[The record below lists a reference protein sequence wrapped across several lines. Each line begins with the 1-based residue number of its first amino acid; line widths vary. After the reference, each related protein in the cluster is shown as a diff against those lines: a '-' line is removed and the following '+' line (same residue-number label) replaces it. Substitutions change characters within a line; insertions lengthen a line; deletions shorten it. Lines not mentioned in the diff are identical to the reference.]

1 VAARTLLLFK
11 VVPTQ
16 QDVAQLYVNK
26 QHKYFMLKKILTSP
40 WTALLTLALIVS
52 IRIADPVFVE
62 SVRLRY
68 FDTLITAKEP
78 TFNNIVTVNIDEPT
92 LDKYGQ
98 WPLPR
103 AEYAKIIKDLYDR
116 GASLVVLNVL
126 MAEPDRTGGDA
137 GLSAA
142 LKNYPVILGSVPSN
156 KTKNTPRVPG
166 SAVLGPEWLDQIVQY
181 SGLIANVPQLENS
194 AAGVGIVS
202 TLPEVDGVN
211 RRMPLIVAV
220 DDKLYPALSLETL
233 RVAAGDS
240 TFQVKLFEGGV
251 EKMRVPKFG
260 PVTTDNLGRVW
271 IDWSQESRSFGLT
284 KLPKDLE
291 GAIVIVGPTAAGIG
305 NPVPTSKGAVWPHEV
320 QAAVIGTMMNGVVI
334 QRPDYAD
341 GVEILALLAF
351 GILLIFLSRW
361 TYVGIGATVV
371 IVGAVV
377 PGTMWA
383 FTNWLILSDATAIS
397 FGLILVALHTYG
409 VKFVSEFLQKQAVK
423 KQFAGYC
430 SPEVVR
436 LLQENPDLI
445 KKGIKKDVSVM
456 FSDLRGFT
464 PIGEY
469 FDKPGNGGPQGLATY
484 MNGYMDAITIPI
496 IDANGMVLKYV
507 GDASMHIHGAPLD
520 DDRHAHTIVAV
531 GLEMLDAVDEYTE
544 IMEAQGLPPAAMGWG
559 CNTGYGYIGEMGS
572 TARHG
577 YDILGD
583 MVSTAARLEA
593 RCKAYGVLCIIGA
606 ETYNRTKD
614 DFFYLLLDNLQPKG
628 KTVADLIYTV
638 LRTRGIDYARDKI
651 AHDVMHDLYRQKKFD
666 EAAAMC
672 AKLKGNFGGQMDKYY
687 KIWIERCDFMKLQDL
702 GDNWNGEFVAHEK

>member
-1 VAARTLLLFK
+1 
-11 VVPTQ
+11 
-16 QDVAQLYVNK
+16 
-26 QHKYFMLKKILTSP
+26 MKKILLSP
-40 WTALLTLALIVS
+40 WTALITLVLILG
-52 IRIADPVFVE
+52 IRIADPTFIE

-68 FDTLITAKEP
+68 FDTLITGKAP
-78 TFNNIVTVNIDEPT
+78 TENNIYTVNIDEPT

-103 AEYAKIIKDLYDR
+103 TEYAKIIRDLYQR
-116 GASLVVLNVL
+116 GAGLVVLNVL
-126 MAEPDRTGGDA
+126 MSEKDRTGGDSTL
-137 GLSAA
+137 GQTLE
-142 LKNYPVILGSVPSN
+142 KHPVVLANVPSTVN
-156 KTKNTPRVPG
+156 KNTPRVPG
-166 SAVLGPEWLDQIVQY
+166 SAVLGPEHLNQIVQY
-181 SGLIANVPQLENS
+181 PGLIANIPELENR
-194 AAGVGIVS
+194 AAGVGSVN

-211 RRMPLIVAV
+211 RRIPLISTV
-220 DDKLYPALSLETL
+220 DGKLYPGLAIETL

-240 TFQVKLFEGGV
+240 TFQVKLNEGGV
-251 EKMRVPKFG
+251 EKMRIPQFG
-260 PVTTDNLGRVW
+260 PVTTDNLGRIW
-271 IDWSQESRSFGLT
+271 IDWSQESKSVSLT
-284 KLPKDLE
+284 NLPKDFG
-291 GAIVIVGPTAAGIG
+291 GAIVIVGPTAAGIS
-305 NPVPTSKGAVWPHEV
+305 NPVPTSKGAVFPHEV
-320 QAAVIGTMMNGVVI
+320 QASVIATMANGVVI
-334 QRPDYAD
+334 QRPDWAD
-341 GVEILALLAF
+341 GAEILGLLAA
-351 GILLIFLSRW
+351 GILLLFLTRW
-361 TYVGIGATVV
+361 TYVGIGAGVV
-371 IVGAVV
+371 IIGSIIPLCGYAYSSGSQLV
-377 PGTMWA
+377 
-383 FTNWLILSDATAIS
+383 DATIPVG
-397 FGLILVALHTYG
+397 GLILVMLHAYG
-409 VKFVSEFLQKQAVK
+409 IKFVSEFLQKQAIK

-469 FDKPGNGGPQGLATY
+469 FDKPGNGGPEGLAKY
-484 MNGYMDAITIPI
+484 MNGYMDAITVPI

-531 GLEMLDAVDEYTE
+531 GLEMLDRVDEYTK

-559 CNTGYGYIGEMGS
+559 CNTGDGYIGEMGS

-638 LRTRGIDYARDKI
+638 LRTRGVDYTRDKI
-651 AHDVMHDLYRQKKFD
+651 AHDVMHDLYRQKQFD

-672 AKLKGNFGGQMDKYY
+672 KKLKGNFGGQMDKYY
-687 KIWIERCDFMKLQDL
+687 KIWIERCEFMKHQDL

>member
-1 VAARTLLLFK
+1 
-11 VVPTQ
+11 
-16 QDVAQLYVNK
+16 
-26 QHKYFMLKKILTSP
+26 MLKKILTSP
-40 WTALLTLALIVS
+40 WTALLTLALITS

-116 GASLVVLNVL
+116 GAGLVVLNVL

-137 GLSAA
+137 GLGSA
-142 LKNYPVILGSVPSN
+142 LKQYPVVLGSVPSN

-181 SGLIANVPQLENS
+181 PGLIANVPQLENS

-211 RRMPLIVAV
+211 RRMPLIVTV
-220 DDKLYPALSLETL
+220 DGKLYPALSLETL

-341 GVEILALLAF
+341 GAEILALVAF
-351 GILLIFLSRW
+351 GLLLIFLSRW

-409 VKFVSEFLQKQAVK
+409 VKFVSEFLQKQAIK

-520 DDRHAHTIVAV
+520 DDRHAHTIVSV
-531 GLEMLDAVDEYTE
+531 GLEMLDRVDEYTK

-638 LRTRGIDYARDKI
+638 LRTRGEDYTRDKI

-666 EAAAMC
+666 EAAVMC

-702 GDNWNGEFVAHEK
+702 GDTWNGEFVAHEK

>member
-1 VAARTLLLFK
+1 
-11 VVPTQ
+11 
-16 QDVAQLYVNK
+16 
-26 QHKYFMLKKILTSP
+26 MIKKILTSP
-40 WTALLTLALIVS
+40 WTALLTLALILS
-52 IRIADPVFVE
+52 IRIVDPVFVE

-68 FDTLITAKEP
+68 FDTLITSKAP
-78 TFNNIVTVNIDEPT
+78 TDNNIYTVNIDEAA

-103 AEYAKIIKDLYDR
+103 AEYAKIIQDLYAR
-116 GASLVVLNVL
+116 NAGLVVLNVI
-126 MAEPDRTGGDA
+126 MAESDRTGGDA
-137 GLSAA
+137 VLANA
-142 LKNYPVILGSVPSN
+142 LKNYPVILGSVPSER
-156 KTKNTPRVPG
+156 TKNSPRKPG
-166 SAVLGPEWLDQIVQY
+166 SAVIGPEWQEQIVQY
-181 SGLIANVPQLENS
+181 PGLIANIPSLENA
-194 AAGVGIVS
+194 AAGIGIVS

-211 RRMPLIVAV
+211 RRIPLVV
-220 DDKLYPALSLETL
+220 SVNDNLYPSLSLETL
-233 RVAAGDS
+233 RAAAGDS
-240 TFQVKLFEGGV
+240 TFQIKLNEYGV
-251 EKMRVPKFG
+251 EKMRIPKFG
-260 PVTTDNLGRVW
+260 PISTDPLGRIW
-271 IDWSQESRSFGLT
+271 IDWSQQNKSVSLT
-284 KLPKDLE
+284 NLPKDFG
-291 GAIVIVGPTAAGIG
+291 GAVVIVGPTAAGVS
-305 NPVPTSKGAVWPHEV
+305 NPLPTSKGAVFPHDV
-320 QAAVIGTMMNGVVI
+320 QAGVIATMANGVVI
-334 QRPDYAD
+334 ERPDYAD
-341 GVEILALLAF
+341 GVEILALLGF
-351 GILLIFLSRW
+351 GLLLIFLSRW
-361 TYVGIGATVV
+361 TYVGICATVV

-377 PGTMWA
+377 PGTMYA
-383 FTNWLILSDATAIS
+383 FTNWLILSDATAIT
-397 FGLILVALHTYG
+397 FGLIIVALHTYG
-409 VKFVSEFLQKQAVK
+409 VKFVSEFLQKQAIK

-469 FDKPGNGGPQGLATY
+469 FDKPGNGGPEGLAKY

-520 DDRHAHTIVAV
+520 DDKHAHTIVAV
-531 GLEMLDAVDEYTE
+531 GLEMLDRVDEYTK

-559 CNTGYGYIGEMGS
+559 CNTGDGYIGEMGS

-638 LRTRGIDYARDKI
+638 LRTRGADYTRDRI
-651 AHDVMHDLYRQKKFD
+651 AHDVMHDLYKQKKFD

-672 AKLKGNFGGQMDKYY
+672 KKMNGTFGGQMDKYY
-687 KIWIERCDFMKLQDL
+687 KIWIERCDFMKQQSLP
-702 GDNWNGEFVAHEK
+702 DNWNGEFVAHEK

>member
-1 VAARTLLLFK
+1 MFK
-11 VVPTQ
+11 K
-16 QDVAQLYVNK
+16 L
-26 QHKYFMLKKILTSP
+26 ILSP
-40 WTALLTLALIVS
+40 WTALLTLALVLG
-52 IRIADPVFVE
+52 IRIADPTFVE

-68 FDTLITAKEP
+68 FDTLITSKAP
-78 TFNNIVTVNIDEPT
+78 TDNNIYTVNIDET
-92 LDKYGQ
+92 ALDKYGQ

-116 GASLVVLNVL
+116 NAGLVVLNVL

-137 GLSAA
+137 SLSSA
-142 LKNYPVILGSVPSN
+142 LKNYPVVLGSVPSN

-166 SAVLGPEWLDQIVQY
+166 SAVLGPEWLDQIIQY
-181 SGLIANVPQLENS
+181 PGLIANVPALENA
-194 AAGVGIVS
+194 AAGIGIVN

-211 RRMPLIVAV
+211 RRLPLIVSV
-220 DDKLYPALSLETL
+220 DGKLYPSIALETL

-251 EKMRVPKFG
+251 EKMRIPKFG
-260 PVTTDNLGRVW
+260 PVTTDNLGRIW
-271 IDWSQESRSFGLT
+271 IDWSQTNKSVSLSN
-284 KLPKDLE
+284 LPKDFG
-291 GAIVIVGPTAAGIG
+291 GAIVVVGPTAAGIA
-305 NPVPTSKGAVWPHEV
+305 NPVPTSKGAVFPHDV
-320 QAAVIGTMMNGVVI
+320 HAAVIGTMANNVVI
-334 QRPDYAD
+334 ERPDYAD
-341 GVEILALLAF
+341 GAEILALVAF
-351 GILLIFLSRW
+351 GLLLIFLSRW
-361 TYVGIGATVV
+361 TYVGICATVV
-371 IVGAVV
+371 IVCAVV
-377 PGTMWA
+377 PGTMYA

-409 VKFVSEFLQKQAVK
+409 VKFVSEFLQKQAIK

-469 FDKPGNGGPQGLATY
+469 FDKPGNGGPEGLAKY

-531 GLEMLDAVDEYTE
+531 GLEMLDRVDEYTK
-544 IMEAQGLPPAAMGWG
+544 IMEAKGLPPAAMGWG

-638 LRTRGIDYARDKI
+638 LRTKGEDYTRDKI
-651 AHDVMHDLYRQKKFD
+651 AHDVMHDLYRAKKFD

-672 AKLKGNFGGQMDKYY
+672 SKLKGNFGGQMDKYY

>member
-1 VAARTLLLFK
+1 
-11 VVPTQ
+11 
-16 QDVAQLYVNK
+16 
-26 QHKYFMLKKILTSP
+26 MLKKILTSP
-40 WTALLTLALIVS
+40 WTALLTLALILS

-68 FDTLITAKEP
+68 FDTLITNKAP
-78 TFNNIVTVNIDEPT
+78 TANNIYTVNIDEAA

-116 GASLVVLNVL
+116 GAGLVVLNVI
-126 MAEPDRTGGDA
+126 MAESDRTGGDA
-137 GLSAA
+137 VLATA
-142 LKNYPVILGSVPSN
+142 LKNYPVVMGSVPSQ
-156 KTKNTPRVPG
+156 KTKNTPRNPG

-181 SGLIANVPQLENS
+181 PGLIANIPQLENS
-194 AAGVGIVS
+194 AAGIGIVS

-211 RRMPLIVAV
+211 RRLPLVVSV
-220 DDKLYPALSLETL
+220 DGKLYPSMSMEALRT
-233 RVAAGDS
+233 AAGDS
-240 TFQVKLFEGGV
+240 TFQVKLNENGV
-251 EKMRVPKFG
+251 EKMRIPKFG
-260 PVTTDNLGRVW
+260 PITTDNLGRVW
-271 IDWSQESRSFGLT
+271 IDWSQENQQASLLY
-284 KLPKDLE
+284 LPKNFN
-291 GAIVIVGPTAAGIG
+291 GAIVIVGPTAAGIA
-305 NPVPTSKGAVWPHEV
+305 NPLPTAKGAVWPQDV
-320 QAAVIGTMMNGVVI
+320 QAAAMATMINGVVI

-341 GVEILALLAF
+341 GVEILALLVF

-361 TYVGIGATVV
+361 TYVGIFATVF

-377 PGTMWA
+377 PGTIYA
-383 FTNWLILSDATAIS
+383 FNNWLILSDATAIS

-409 VKFVSEFLQKQAVK
+409 VKFVSEFLQKQAIK

-469 FDKPGNGGPQGLATY
+469 FDKPGNGGPQGLAKY

-520 DDRHAHTIVAV
+520 DAQHAHTVVAV
-531 GLEMLDAVDEYTE
+531 GLEMLDRVDEYTK

-559 CNTGYGYIGEMGS
+559 CNTGDGYIGEMGS

-638 LRTRGIDYARDKI
+638 LRTRGVDYTRDKI
-651 AHDVMHDLYRQKKFD
+651 AHNVMHDLYRQKKFD

-702 GDNWNGEFVAHEK
+702 GDNWQGEFVAHEK

>member
-1 VAARTLLLFK
+1 
-11 VVPTQ
+11 
-16 QDVAQLYVNK
+16 
-26 QHKYFMLKKILTSP
+26 MIKKILLSP
-40 WTALLTLALIVS
+40 WTALLTLTLVLG
-52 IRIADPVFVE
+52 IRVVDPTFVE

-68 FDTLITAKEP
+68 FDTLITAKAP
-78 TFNNIVTVNIDEPT
+78 TENNIVTVNIDENA
-92 LDKYGQ
+92 LDKHGQ
-98 WPLPR
+98 WPFNR
-103 AEYAKIIKDLYDR
+103 TIYADLIEDLYKR
-116 GASLVVLNVL
+116 GAGLVVFNVL
-126 MAEPDRTGGDA
+126 MTEKDRQGGDGA
-137 GLSAA
+137 LAA
-142 LKNYPVILGSVPSN
+142 TMNEFPVVLPHMPADRNKNKPRQPSTATIGDEFADMIIQYP
-156 KTKNTPRVPG
+156 
-166 SAVLGPEWLDQIVQY
+166 
-181 SGLIANVPQLENS
+181 GLIANQTILEQR
-194 AAGVGIVS
+194 AAGTGIVN

-211 RRMPLIVAV
+211 RRIPLVAAIDGV
-220 DDKLYPALSLETL
+220 VYPSLAMEAL
-233 RVAAGDS
+233 RVAAQDP
-240 TFQVKLFEGGV
+240 TTQIKLFEGGV
-251 EKMRVPKFG
+251 EKMRIPQFG
-260 PVTTDNLGRVW
+260 PISTDQLGRVW
-271 IDWSQESRSFGLT
+271 IDWSQKSKSVSMTE
-284 KLPKDLE
+284 LPADLE
-291 GAIVIVGPTAAGIG
+291 GAVVIVGVAAAGLG
-305 NPVPTSKGAVWPHEV
+305 NPVPTAVGSVWPHNV
-320 QAAVIGTMMNGVVI
+320 QAAVLGTMMNGVVI

-341 GVEILALLAF
+341 GLEIVALVAA
-351 GILLIFLSRW
+351 GLLLLFLTRW
-361 TYVGIGATVV
+361 VYVGLASVIIICVGVV
-371 IVGAVV
+371 FGSQYMF
-377 PGTMWA
+377 GSHL
-383 FTNWLILSDATAIS
+383 FLFDATALLS
-397 FGLILVALHTYG
+397 GTILVALHAYG
-409 VKFVSEFLQKQAVK
+409 VKFVSEFLQKQAIK

-445 KKGIKKDVSVM
+445 KKGVKKDVSVM

-469 FDKPGNGGPQGLATY
+469 FDKPGNGGPQGLANY

-520 DDRHAHTIVAV
+520 DDRHAHTIVKV
-531 GLEMLDAVDEYTE
+531 GLEMLDRVDEYTK

-559 CNTGYGYIGEMGS
+559 CNTGDGYIGEMGS

-638 LRTRGIDYARDKI
+638 LRTRGEDYTRDKI
-651 AHDVMHDLYRQKKFD
+651 AHDVMHDLYKQKKFD

-672 AKLKGNFGGQMDKYY
+672 KKLKGNFGGQMDKYY
-687 KIWIERCDFMKLQDL
+687 KMWIERCDFMKQQDL